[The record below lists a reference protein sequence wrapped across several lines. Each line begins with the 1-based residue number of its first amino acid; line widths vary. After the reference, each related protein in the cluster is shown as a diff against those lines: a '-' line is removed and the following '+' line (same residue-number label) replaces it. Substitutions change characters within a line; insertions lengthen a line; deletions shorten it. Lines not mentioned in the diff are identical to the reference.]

1 MTAWA
6 FVLLQLAIGRR
17 QKKIVTLIESVEWHL
32 SLVVQICCSAGAWL
46 ASQQCWTNAGLDV
59 CESRYCQNYCGT
71 NLSLIIALS
80 ATMYMLFQQDQRVS
94 LQMCA
99 CSSYNY
105 GWKS

>member
-46 ASQQCWTNAGLDV
+46 ASQQC
-59 CESRYCQNYCGT
+59 
-71 NLSLIIALS
+71 
-80 ATMYMLFQQDQRVS
+80 
-94 LQMCA
+94 
-99 CSSYNY
+99 
-105 GWKS
+105 